1 VNDSQHIDI
10 HFTARSRYILNMGKL
25 EKEAKRTRRL
35 GYVQQA
41 ILVTIA
47 ISGMLAIAAIA
58 PNVLQLLGWQR
69 NKHRFKNQAKT
80 ALGRLKQMG
89 YIEFVEKN
97 GVKYARTAD
106 SGRLEIERGKQRLAL
121 TKKIKHWDKRYR
133 IVIFDIPERRK
144 SIRDKLRRTMT
155 EFGFL
160 RLQDSVWVY
169 PHDCEDLIALVK
181 TDLRLGYDVLY
192 LIVEKI
198 ENDKYIR
205 EHFGI

>member
-1 VNDSQHIDI
+1 
-10 HFTARSRYILNMGKL
+10 MGKL
-25 EKEAKRTRRL
+25 EKGAQKTRRL
-35 GYVQQA
+35 GNVQQA

-47 ISGMLAIAAIA
+47 LSGMLAIAVIA
-58 PNVLQLLGWQR
+58 PNVLQLLGWNR
-69 NKHRFKNQAKT
+69 NRYRFKNQSKT
-80 ALGRLKQMG
+80 ALGRLREMG

-97 GVKYARTAD
+97 GTRYARTTNK
-106 SGRLEIERGKQRLAL
+106 GRLEIERGKQRLAL
-121 TKKIKHWDKRYR
+121 TKKIKRWDKRYR
-133 IVIFDIPERRK
+133 IVIFDIPEKRK